1 MQQLVQLSHGLL
13 PYRDFAYSYPPL
25 FLLVLYPFYLIGGAS
40 FAAVPIVVSD
50 AATAVVI
57 FYFVERFAGKR
68 LALLS
73 GLAYSL
79 SPFALYYEG
88 YVWFSS
94 QPMTFFAVLSV
105 YLITRNKVVSSLSAL
120 AIAILF
126 KQEAVFLLPAVLFL
140 SAYRGRKRFLAGVT
154 AFSSTVIAVSF
165 PFFLISPRD
174 YLSEITYEL
183 LGRWHGTVPTAL
195 ATASTAA
202 CQTGFQNSPAP
213 VVTCAS
219 AGTALSSFATNA
231 PSVALLADSLSYD
244 LNVVSGLVVIPM
256 FLLLIPLLIAQ
267 RKNQQQFFNLV
278 CVWSGIGL
286 LILFSVILHPTFK
299 YYYLPI
305 YAIMLMGV
313 VDKKTFA
320 VAVTTPV
327 VSLATPSGAF
337 QELLPILA
345 MIAIAA
351 ILDFDSRRSGEPLS
365 SGPSPVAAIEGI
377 ARPSPDRISRDR
389 LSQTS
394 PGRPIKVGGS
404 KPANRAIAPTRRSCQ
419 VDT

>member
-1 MQQLVQLSHGLL
+1 
-13 PYRDFAYSYPPL
+13 
-25 FLLVLYPFYLIGGAS
+25 
-40 FAAVPIVVSD
+40 
-50 AATAVVI
+50 
-57 FYFVERFAGKR
+57 
-68 LALLS
+68 
-73 GLAYSL
+73 
-79 SPFALYYEG
+79 
-88 YVWFSS
+88 
-94 QPMTFFAVLSV
+94 MTFFAVLGV

-120 AIAILF
+120 ALAILF

-140 SAYRGRKRFLAGVT
+140 SAYRGRERFLAGVT
-154 AFSSTVIAVSF
+154 AFSSIVIAVSF

-183 LGRWHGTVPTAL
+183 LGRWHGTVPTVL
-195 ATASTAA
+195 ATASTT
-202 CQTGFQNSPAP
+202 CQTGFHSSPAT
-213 VVTCAS
+213 VIKCAL
-219 AGTALSSFATNA
+219 AGTTLSSFATNA

-256 FLLLIPLLIAQ
+256 FLLLIPFLMAQ
-267 RKNQQQFFNLV
+267 RKNQQLFNLV
-278 CVWSGIGL
+278 CLWSGVGL

-320 VAVTTPV
+320 VAATTPA

-345 MIAIAA
+345 IIAIAA
-351 ILDFDSRRSGEPLS
+351 ILDFDSTRSGEPLS
-365 SGPSPVAAIEGI
+365 SGPSSVAAIEGI
-377 ARPSPDRISRDR
+377 ARPSPDRISCDR

-394 PGRPIKVGGS
+394 PGRPVKVGGS
-404 KPANRAIAPTRRSCQ
+404 KPANRAVAPIRRSCQ
-419 VDT
+419 VDTDYSLRRELMRASLRGHRISSDAQAQWTIQTMLFNDAA